1 MFVAA
6 SILLIWVVLSVGLV
20 AVGVYCMRLAVGHST
35 RATAT
40 RVGLLVAAVAVLAMA
55 ALHNPLTIHLAQT
68 VRADEMSQWQGR
80 SLVEFE
86 QRYGPPDFG
95 SAPFLS
101 WRTLPWY
108 SPLRWGSATLSVLDN
123 GQIGGVWVRGFTEA
137 FS

>member
-6 SILLIWVVLSVGLV
+6 FILLVWAGLSVGLV

-35 RATAT
+35 RAAAT
-40 RVGLLVAAVAVLAMA
+40 RLGLVAGAVTVLATA
-55 ALHNPLTIHLAQT
+55 ALHNPLTVHLAQSA
-68 VRADEMSQWQGR
+68 RADEMSQWQGR

-86 QRYGPPDFG
+86 QRYGPPDYG

-101 WRTLPWY
+101 WRPLAWY
-108 SPLRWGSATLSVLDN
+108 SPLRWGSVTLSVLNN
-123 GQIGGVWVRGFTEA
+123 GQIGAVWVRGFREA